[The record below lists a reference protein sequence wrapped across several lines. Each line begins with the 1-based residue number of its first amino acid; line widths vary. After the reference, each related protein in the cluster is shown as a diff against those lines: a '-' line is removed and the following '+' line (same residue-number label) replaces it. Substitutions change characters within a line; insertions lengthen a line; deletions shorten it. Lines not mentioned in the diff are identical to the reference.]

1 MQTFEYEALD
11 NAGRIRNGFVSAETQ
26 QSARQKLKQQKLLP
40 VKLLEAAGA
49 KTQGTQTAGKVS
61 HRDITLFTR
70 QISTMIAASAPVED
84 ALSTIA
90 HQTEKPALKKLIL
103 ALRAG
108 VAEGYTLSE
117 AMGQYKKNFNQL
129 YLAVVAAGEK
139 SGALSAVLE
148 RLADHQ
154 DRASKIRS
162 KIQTALIYPAC
173 LAATAVLVIVAL
185 MTFVVP
191 KVVDQFD
198 SINQTLPLLT
208 RIMIGISE
216 GLQSYGLALAGA
228 LFILSALFAR
238 ALKNYRFRLAF
249 DRLLLRLPIIG
260 SVTKGLNASRLARTL
275 ATLLSSSVPILEGL
289 KASKK
294 TVSNTV
300 LQETISKI
308 ISDVEKGGSL
318 SSALKASKGFP
329 PMVTYMT
336 VAGENSGQLDKMLD
350 KAADYMEG
358 EFENLI
364 SVVLNLLE
372 PAIILL
378 MGGIVAAIVLSIML
392 PIMQLNTLAGL

>member
-11 NAGRIRNGFVSAETQ
+11 DAGRIRNGFVSAENPQ
-26 QSARQKLKQQKLLP
+26 LARQKLKQQELLP
-40 VKLLEAAGA
+40 VKLLEAASARKKNVQSSGS
-49 KTQGTQTAGKVS
+49 VS

-70 QISTMIAASAPVED
+70 QISTMIGASAPVED
-84 ALSTIA
+84 ALATIA
-90 HQTEKPALKKLIL
+90 QQTEKPALKKLIL
-103 ALRAG
+103 ALRMS

-173 LAATAVLVIVAL
+173 LAITAILVIVLL

-198 SINQTLPLLT
+198 NINQTLPLLT
-208 RIMIGISE
+208 RMMIAISE
-216 GLQSYGLALAGA
+216 GLQTYGFALAGSIFVLA
-228 LFILSALFAR
+228 ILFAR
-238 ALKNYRFRLAF
+238 ALKNYRFRLWF
-249 DRLLLRLPIIG
+249 DRLLLRLPVIG
-260 SVTKGLNASRLARTL
+260 SVTRGLNASRLARTL
-275 ATLLSSSVPILEGL
+275 ATLLASSVPILEGL

-308 ISDVEKGGSL
+308 ISDVEEGASL
-318 SSALKASKGFP
+318 SSALKASNGFP

-364 SVVLNLLE
+364 SIVLNLLE